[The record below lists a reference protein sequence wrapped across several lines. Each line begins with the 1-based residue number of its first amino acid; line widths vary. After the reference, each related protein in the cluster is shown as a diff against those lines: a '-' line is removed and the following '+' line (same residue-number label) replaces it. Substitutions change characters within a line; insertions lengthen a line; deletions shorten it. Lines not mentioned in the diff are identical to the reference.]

1 MIDPN
6 QDELSHFAHWY
17 LSGHVDKVYPPMKKG
32 LFFYEGISG
41 LVLFRQG
48 PFQVELFL
56 CPPNIVIP
64 EHTHPDVD
72 SYECFLQGM
81 EFSLNGEI
89 ITSQEEASK
98 EQNGF
103 PIKLHSTIRVRP
115 NERHGGTSSSK
126 GGAFIS
132 IQHWLNGVEPS
143 NVGLNWDGKT
153 MGNIHT
159 NHLNKTMDSKEN
171 NGDI

>member
-1 MIDPN
+1 MIDPK

-17 LSGHVDKVYPPMKKG
+17 LSGQVDKVYSPMKNG
-32 LFFYEGISG
+32 LIFFEGLSG

-48 PFQVELFL
+48 FFQVELFL
-56 CPPNIVIP
+56 SPPNTFIP

-81 EFSLNGEI
+81 EFNLNGET
-89 ITSQEEASK
+89 ITSLNEATK
-98 EQNGF
+98 EQDGY
-103 PIKLHSTIRVRP
+103 PIQMHSTIRVRP
-115 NERHGGTSSSK
+115 NERHGGKTSDK

-153 MGNIHT
+153 MGTIHT